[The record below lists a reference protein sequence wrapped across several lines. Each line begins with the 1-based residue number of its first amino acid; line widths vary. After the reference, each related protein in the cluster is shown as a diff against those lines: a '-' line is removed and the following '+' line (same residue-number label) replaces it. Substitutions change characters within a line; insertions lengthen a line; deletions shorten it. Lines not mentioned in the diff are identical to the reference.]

1 MTDEATRSKLIEMR
15 LSAMAGAFT
24 SQQSD
29 PRMKELSFEERFGI
43 LVDIE
48 YCQRKNNALKRLIKN
63 ADLEQNTANLV
74 DINYS
79 AGRKLDRETIN
90 RLATCEYLNNATN
103 VFITGATGSGK
114 TYLACAL
121 GCEACKKF
129 YSTKF
134 IRMPDLLI
142 DLQTAVEN
150 RNLTK
155 VLKQYTQPVLLIIDE
170 WLLLKPTAEE
180 EKLLFEVIHKR
191 ASKAATI
198 FCSQYRPSEW
208 YDRLGGTAS
217 PLTDSIL
224 DRIIHNAY
232 QLNIESTDPEKD
244 ISMREIYN
252 SVKL

>member
-1 MTDEATRSKLIEMR
+1 M
-15 LSAMAGAFT
+15 
-24 SQQSD
+24 
-29 PRMKELSFEERFGI
+29 
-43 LVDIE
+43 
-48 YCQRKNNALKRLIKN
+48 NRLIKN
-63 ADLEQNTANLV
+63 ADLEHNKANLV
-74 DINYS
+74 EINYS

-90 RLATCEYLNNATN
+90 RLATCDFLNEAAN

-121 GCEACKKF
+121 GYKACKKF

-134 IRMPDLLI
+134 VRIPDLLI

-150 RNLTK
+150 KNLTRMMK
-155 VLKQYTQPVLLIIDE
+155 KYTQPVLLIIDE

-180 EKLLFEVIHKR
+180 EKLLFEVIHRR
-191 ASKAATI
+191 ASKSSTI

-252 SVKL
+252 RIKN